1 MASMLRT
8 LSDELAH
15 AAHTVA
21 PSIVQVHGPRRL
33 AAGVVFDTDLVVTSS
48 RGLDGGTASVRGGD
62 GAVHEGTVVGRGHMT
77 SLAVVRVPG
86 LGAPVAAAAAP
97 PLPGHLAQAVG
108 RTWSGG
114 LFTAFAPVAVVGGP
128 LRTGRGAEIPTV
140 VRVGIAPHGALTG
153 GALVDGD
160 GHVLGIVTG
169 MAIRGTTVVVPS
181 EYAWADAR
189 DVVATGGARQG
200 YLGIGATPVTVAAAQ
215 RADGRERGLLVTAVA
230 NGGPAEAAGIVV
242 GDVVVRFDGTP
253 IDDHDDLMA
262 RLRGHRVGTSVSL
275 GLLRG
280 TAMLDVAVTIGERQ
294 RG

>member
-1 MASMLRT
+1 MASILQT

-15 AAHTVA
+15 AVQTVA
-21 PSIVQVHGPRRL
+21 PSVVQVHGPRRV

-62 GAVHEGTVVGRGHMT
+62 GVVHEGTVVGRGHMT
-77 SLAVVRVPG
+77 SLAVVRVAG
-86 LGAPVAAAAAP
+86 LGAPAATAAAQ

-114 LFTAFAPVAVVGGP
+114 VFAMFAPVAVVGGP

-140 VRVGIAPHGALTG
+140 VRIGMAPHGALTG
-153 GALVDGD
+153 GALVDGA

-169 MAIRGTTVVVPS
+169 TAIRGTTVVVPS

-189 DVVATGGARQG
+189 DVVATGGAKQG
-200 YLGIGATPVTVAAAQ
+200 YLGVGAMAVTVAGAQ
-215 RADGRERGLLVTAVA
+215 RADGRESGLLVTAVA
-230 NGGPAEAAGIVV
+230 DGGPAEAAGVVV
-242 GDVVVRFDGTP
+242 GDVIVQFDGAP

-262 RLRGHRVGTSVSL
+262 RLRGHRVGTRVPL

-280 TAMLDVAVTIGERQ
+280 TATLDLTVTVGERQ